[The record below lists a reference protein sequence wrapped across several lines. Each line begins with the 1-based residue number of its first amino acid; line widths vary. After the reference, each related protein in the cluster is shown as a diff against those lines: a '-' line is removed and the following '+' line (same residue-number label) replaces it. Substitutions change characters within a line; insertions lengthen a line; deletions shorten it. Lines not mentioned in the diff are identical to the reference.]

1 MNEDLMSP
9 PEIDYLAKDYAS
21 FRQLMLDHFSLRV
34 PGWSERSEAD
44 LGIAITEVLAYV
56 ADYLSYYQDA
66 VATEAYLGT
75 ARRRPS
81 IKKHVRLLDYVL
93 HEGCNARVW
102 VQVQVKEPLMLPQ
115 ATQLLTNAGMAG
127 QAVAIS
133 PHSNAYDEALSRQ
146 ASVFETMYNIQ
157 LFPQHNEIHL
167 YAEEGEEVSLPVG
180 STSALLYDPGSEHNP
195 GLRLKPGDVLIFEEV
210 KNTTTGA
217 MTGAEQTHRHAVRLT
232 GSVSHRKGAL
242 RIRQVTWH
250 EEDALP
256 FPLRVALRQQG
267 DLITNISVA
276 RGNIVLADHGQTI
289 RHETLPAP
297 RPQQRYRP
305 YISTSG
311 LASAVPYHH
320 EQAVK
325 QSAHLATQQ
334 DARAALPLIAL
345 FQQSYSMPLKVDV
358 GPGFS
363 PSTLTLSDHLRSHL
377 KDEGIVLSQQVSI
390 RAVHNIGWEL
400 HDTVRGQHWL
410 VGLGE
415 RHLSFNTFNKW
426 RLRRDLLSS
435 DPFARDYTVDLDE
448 DRRASLRFG
457 FGKSG
462 KQPQPE
468 DRFQVT
474 YRIGG
479 GEQGNVRADTIT
491 HIVTEKNAITGV
503 RNPLSALG
511 GTDPENLEK
520 VRDMAPYA
528 FRVQKCCVTE
538 EDYATIARQ
547 YPQVANVVTRLD
559 WPGNLP
565 VVTLYVQR
573 EQGKLVDRAFLDK
586 LGSFLDAYRLAG
598 HTFALNGPYFVGLCV
613 TLTIWLQ
620 SSTTRS
626 KIEKILAHTLS
637 NAPGSFFAPDK
648 FTFGQPVYQSQLLTT
663 VMAVPGVERVE
674 IEQFCRCDTTPTTC
688 EEVIAPGPLEIARL
702 DNDEAIPSNG
712 RLSIRLEGGL

>member
-81 IKKHVRLLDYVL
+81 IKRHVRLLDYVL
-93 HEGCNARVW
+93 HEGCNARAW

-115 ATQLLTNAGMAG
+115 ATQLLTDAGMAG
-127 QAVAIS
+127 LAVAIS

-146 ASVFETMYNIQ
+146 ARVFETMYNIQ
-157 LFPQHNEIHL
+157 LFPQHNEIRL
-167 YAEEGEEVSLPVG
+167 YAEEGEEVSLPMG
-180 STSALLYDPGSEHNP
+180 STSALLCDPGSEHNP

-217 MTGAEQTHRHAVRLT
+217 MAGAEQTHRHAVRLT
-232 GSVSHRKGAL
+232 GSVSHGKGAQ
-242 RIRQVTWH
+242 RVYQVTWN

-267 DLITNISVA
+267 DLITDISVA

-297 RPQQRYRP
+297 QPQQRYRP
-305 YISTSG
+305 YIGTPG

-325 QSAHLATQQ
+325 QSAHQATQQ

-345 FQQSYSMPLKVDV
+345 FQQSYSMPLKVAV

-363 PSTLTLSDHLRSHL
+363 PSTLTLSDHLRRHL

-390 RAVHNIGWEL
+390 RTVHNIGWEL
-400 HDTVRGQHWL
+400 HDTLRGQYWL
-410 VGLGE
+410 VGSGE

-448 DRRASLRFG
+448 DRRASIRFG
-457 FGKSG
+457 FGASG
-462 KQPQPE
+462 KQPQPG

-491 HIVTEKNAITGV
+491 HIVTTEDAITGV
-503 RNPLSALG
+503 RNPLSASG
-511 GTDPENLEK
+511 GTDPEDLEK
-520 VRDMAPYA
+520 VRDLAPYA
-528 FRVQKCCVTE
+528 FRAQKCCVTK
-538 EDYATIARQ
+538 EDYAAIARQ
-547 YPQVANVVTRLD
+547 HPQVANVVTRLE

-573 EQGKLVDRAFLDK
+573 EQGKPVDRAFLDK
-586 LGSFLDAYRLAG
+586 LSSFLDAYRLAG
-598 HTFALNGPYFVGLCV
+598 HAFAINGPYFVGLCV

-620 SSTTRS
+620 LSTPRS
-626 KIEKILAHTLS
+626 KVEKMLAHTLS
-637 NAPGSFFAPDK
+637 NAAGGFFAPDK
-648 FTFGQPVYQSQLLTT
+648 FTFGQPVYQSQLLAT

-674 IEQFCRCDTTPTTC
+674 IEQFCRFDTTPTTC
-688 EEVIAPGPLEIARL
+688 EEVISPGPLEIARL